1 MNWVD
6 IMILVIV
13 AVSTFSSL
21 RTGFVR
27 EASALIGFV
36 VGIYA
41 ALSYHITFASSLR
54 AYIGDP
60 TIARVTAFVLILVG
74 VWVISA
80 FLAGLAS
87 EMLKAMGMAWAD
99 HFVGMLTG
107 LLIGL
112 LVVVSLL
119 SLAAHLA
126 IPSLNEALKRSVLA
140 PSIFQL
146 LPHLKQLLPRD
157 FHLLNV
163 L

>member
-6 IMILVIV
+6 VMILVIV

-21 RTGFVR
+21 RAGFLR
-27 EASALIGFV
+27 QASALIGFV

-41 ALSYHITFASSLR
+41 ALSYNIALANSLR
-54 AYIGDP
+54 SYVGDP
-60 TIARVTAFVLILVG
+60 TIARIAAFVLILIT

-80 FLAGLAS
+80 LLAGLAS
-87 EMLKAMGMAWAD
+87 EMLKAIGMAWAD
-99 HFVGMLTG
+99 HFLGMLTG

-112 LVVVSLL
+112 LVVISLV

-126 IPSLNEALKRSVLA
+126 IPGLNEALKRSVLA

-146 LPHLKQLLPRD
+146 LPNLKQLLPSK
-157 FHLLNV
+157 FHLFNV